1 MGQGAE
7 HNDRDPGFL
16 HDQVWNK
23 CSCETT
29 QKNKA

>member
-7 HNDRDPGFL
+7 HNDRDQVFL

-23 CSCETT
+23 CSCKTT